1 MGKGE
6 FAGSPRRDL
15 RKEAARMIDPRIG
28 EQLELFPEFLEEVAR
43 QKQEER
49 KRQARARRKKELRE
63 MKQVEQVQPPKL
75 AEVIPFRPKGVVTV
89 TDWGGDAS

>member
-1 MGKGE
+1 
-6 FAGSPRRDL
+6 
-15 RKEAARMIDPRIG
+15 MIDPRIG
-28 EQLELFPEFLEEVAR
+28 EQLELFPEILEEVAR
-43 QKQEER
+43 QKQQEAEER